1 MTDKNKDLLGEEEEG
16 YFMTLTDQETGEDRE
31 FELYARAT
39 IDGNDYFALCATDG
53 ADDEYVILRGKKVGE
68 EIYFETVDDDDE
80 FERVEDYFNDLM
92 FGEVNYDDN

>member
-1 MTDKNKDLLGEEEEG
+1 MTDNYKDLPDENEG
-16 YFMTLTDQETGEDRE
+16 YYMTLHDEESGEDKE

-39 IDGNDYFALCATDG
+39 LDGNDYFALVAVDG

-68 EIYFETVDDDDE
+68 DIYFETIDDDDE
-80 FERVEDYFNDLM
+80 YERVEDYMGDLL